1 MLTRINF
8 LLFLVAAF
16 AFFSTTTTYASENKV
31 VNASFESSAENWK
44 TNNSNVTF
52 DILNSPFKEG
62 TQSAMIINSSTTSYG
77 IEQTITNI
85 IPEQKYRISGYVR
98 ITDPPAQKAF
108 IRVAWYSSLDATGSQ
123 ITTHDSPMLS
133 DFTDWQLLEFFPNAA
148 ANAQSAKV
156 RLLTTN
162 GAAIFDDIHFEVY
175 TEPTATESPTTTNV
189 PPTPTPTTSGE
200 DFSYD
205 NIFISEV
212 MPAPSPG
219 NPEWIELYNAN
230 DFDVTLA
237 DWYIDDS
244 ANGGS
249 TPKKMSINIPKKSY
263 IAIDFSTSL
272 FNNAGDSARLL
283 DSSEVE
289 KDYISYG
296 ETEADYSFGRNDFS
310 NHTVCM
316 QIPTK
321 AATNGTCIQVDEE
334 PEQTTATPTH
344 VQSVS
349 PTKFIT
355 KKITPHAL
363 HNYYDDFKSNTKVSA
378 LKNFDKQ
385 KAETVLGETISIH
398 NNSKPR
404 SPVTHLTLLSMSYS
418 ILSIIS
424 LCVKIAL
431 A

>member
-1 MLTRINF
+1 MKPSILK
-8 LLFLVAAF
+8 LLFMFFIVVLIGAAVKIG
-16 AFFSTTTTYASENKV
+16 ATTPFFSDTETS
-31 VNASFESSAENWK
+31 
-44 TNNSNVTF
+44 TNNALSVADSFGPPIANHLV
-52 DILNSPFKEG
+52 
-62 TQSAMIINSSTTSYG
+62 IN
-77 IEQTITNI
+77 
-85 IPEQKYRISGYVR
+85 
-98 ITDPPAQKAF
+98 
-108 IRVAWYSSLDATGSQ
+108 
-123 ITTHDSPMLS
+123 
-133 DFTDWQLLEFFPNAA
+133 
-148 ANAQSAKV
+148 
-156 RLLTTN
+156 
-162 GAAIFDDIHFEVY
+162 EVY
-175 TEPTATESPTTTNV
+175 YDPDSSHKHPASADER
-189 PPTPTPTTSGE
+189 
-200 DFSYD
+200 DF
-205 NIFISEV
+205 
-212 MPAPSPG
+212 
-219 NPEWIELYNAN
+219 EWIEIYNAN
-230 DFDVTLA
+230 DFDVTLV

-244 ANGGS
+244 ANGGT
-249 TPKKMSINIPKKSY
+249 TPKKISVNIPKKSY
-263 IAIDFSTSL
+263 ITIDFSASL

-283 DSSEVE
+283 DSSEIE
-289 KDYISYG
+289 KDYINYG
-296 ETEADYSFGRNDFS
+296 EAETDYSFGRNDFS
-310 NHTVCM
+310 NHTVCV
-316 QIPTK
+316 QLPTK

>member
-1 MLTRINF
+1 MLKRINS

-16 AFFSTTTTYASENKV
+16 ACFSTTTTYALENKV
-31 VNASFESSAENWK
+31 ANASFESSAENWK
-44 TNNSNVTF
+44 TNSSNVTF
-52 DILNSPFKEG
+52 DILNSSVKEG
-62 TQSAMIINSSTTSYG
+62 TQSAKIINSSTTLYG
-77 IEQTITNI
+77 IEQTIINI

-108 IRVAWYSSLDATGSQ
+108 IRVAWYSSPDATGSQ

-133 DFTDWQLLEFFPNAA
+133 DFTDWQLLEFFPNAT
-148 ANAQSAKV
+148 ANAQSAKI
-156 RLLTTN
+156 RLLTAN
-162 GAAIFDDIHFEVY
+162 GAAIFDDMHFEVY
-175 TEPTATESPTTTNV
+175 TEPTVTESPTTTNV

-205 NIFISEV
+205 NLYISEV

-219 NPEWIELYNAN
+219 NPEWIEIYNAN
-230 DFDVTLA
+230 DFDVILV

-244 ANGGS
+244 ANGGT
-249 TPKKMSINIPKKSY
+249 TPKKISVNIPKKSY
-263 IAIDFSTSL
+263 ITIDFSASL

-283 DSSEVE
+283 DSSEIE
-289 KDYISYG
+289 KDYINYG
-296 ETEADYSFGRNDFS
+296 EAETDYSFGRNDFS
-310 NHTVCM
+310 NHTVCV
-316 QIPTK
+316 QLPTK

-334 PEQTTATPTH
+334 PEQTTVTPTH

-363 HNYYDDFKSNTKVSA
+363 HNYYDDFKSNTKIPA

-385 KAETVLGETISIH
+385 KVDAVLGETISIH

-404 SPVTHLTLLSMSYS
+404 SPVTHLAFLSMSYS

-424 LCVKIAL
+424 LFVKIAL